1 MLQDRSSQVAGSITE
16 VVELVDTQLEAL
28 AAGLDK
34 LSGDDG
40 SSGNGKGKK
49 KKGSHGK
56 GGKRH

>member
-1 MLQDRSSQVAGSITE
+1 MLQDRSSQVAVSVTE

-34 LSGDDG
+34 LSGG
-40 SSGNGKGKK
+40 SGSGGGKK
-49 KKGSHGK
+49 KGHGK